1 MFDLQQI
8 HTAGLLTMPAKDMDV
23 SEIQRLVAALA
34 STDWQ
39 ERHQARQR
47 LTAIGKPVVPALIN
61 ALSDA
66 RQQMRW
72 EAARILIDMGDPA
85 AAAALAARLEDDD
98 AGIRWLAAQGLAGL
112 GCPGIVV
119 ALRLLIARSD
129 SIWMREGVH
138 HILHSFIK
146 TRAGRHVAPV
156 LRALNDVEPSLGAL
170 PAAQAA
176 LDAVLADTNCGN

>member
-1 MFDLQQI
+1 
-8 HTAGLLTMPAKDMDV
+8 
-23 SEIQRLVAALA
+23 
-34 STDWQ
+34 
-39 ERHQARQR
+39 
-47 LTAIGKPVVPALIN
+47 
-61 ALSDA
+61 
-66 RQQMRW
+66 MRP
-72 EAARILIDMGDPA
+72 RILIDMGDPA
-85 AAAALAARLEDDD
+85 AAAALAVRLEDDD

-112 GCPGIVV
+112 GCQGIVV

-129 SIWMREGVH
+129 SVWMRDGVH

-176 LDAVLADTNCGN
+176 LNAVLAETNCSN